1 MVVPNLMAGFD
12 IDEVQAEYIA
22 EIKLRNINKEY
33 IIKRIEELKILEEE
47 IKSLNETLKSDAK
60 IKNIICRQLRA
71 VAKKYGKERKTEIV
85 HEDDVATLSK
95 EDFIEDYP
103 VRFFLTEHGYFKK
116 ISQASLRMAGE
127 QKLKDDDTMLMEQ
140 DGMNRMDLLFFSS
153 MQNVYKLKASDAADT
168 KASVLGDYLPNLLNM
183 EAGEEIVYMT
193 ATADYAGQMVFFFE
207 NGKAAK
213 VPLNAYE
220 TKTNRK
226 KLINGYSSK
235 AKLVRMAKID
245 EESDFILMRNSDKA
259 TLLNTDLIPS
269 SATKNA
275 TGVQVFTLKKNSVV
289 SNVYTKEEFQTE
301 DPEYYRTRKVPS
313 TGHFIQEKDKLSNSM
328 PGQLALE

>member
-1 MVVPNLMAGFD
+1 MV
-12 IDEVQAEYIA
+12 
-22 EIKLRNINKEY
+22 
-33 IIKRIEELKILEEE
+33 
-47 IKSLNETLKSDAK
+47 S
-60 IKNIICRQLRA
+60 
-71 VAKKYGKERKTEIV
+71 
-85 HEDDVATLSK
+85 LSK
-95 EDFIEDYP
+95 DDFIEDYP
-103 VRFFLTEHGYFKK
+103 VRFFLTDHGYFKK
-116 ISQASLRMAGE
+116 ISHASLRMAGE

-140 DGMNRMDLLFFSS
+140 DGMNRMDLLFFSNQ
-153 MQNVYKLKASDAADT
+153 QNVYKLKASDVADT

-183 EAGEEIVYMT
+183 EAEEEIIYMT
-193 ATADYAGQMVFFFE
+193 ATTDYAGQMVFFFE